1 MTLFVL
7 RFWSR
12 REDTDDEFDAG
23 AAPFVLE
30 ETGRVRDLD
39 GDPENANAPWWDV
52 ELVAR
57 LEADSA
63 DEAWLKVTRYINVS
77 ERLSTA

>member
-1 MTLFVL
+1 MALFSL

-23 AAPFVLE
+23 DAPFELE
-30 ETGRVRDLD
+30 ETGRTRDLD
-39 GDPENANAPWWDV
+39 GDPENASAPWWDV

-57 LEADSA
+57 VEADSA
-63 DEAWLKVTRYINVS
+63 DVAWAKVVKCINVS
-77 ERLSTA
+77 ERLATT